1 MGNFFSQFFDSI
13 DNISNAPS
21 GAYTITPS
29 LDITQTTSTHTSA
42 DSTQSA
48 GTSQDIPSSET
59 DSTTKTKCS
68 KKKNKKGSTVT
79 TTTTTSTSNNL
90 PTRLSNT
97 PGENIQLERN
107 KEDDENK
114 FMEFLDTIFNA
125 TTYTIIFWI
134 LVAYGFYGL
143 GKAIY
148 KNKGSMNESSGIAR
162 YSRIIDLIIMF
173 LFGSFLFSVYYRLE
187 EEDKTNILGYTI
199 EWTHDYFNNPWA
211 VFELIWFTIIFFA
224 LVYVLKVPMLP
235 DVKPLF
241 VHFIEKK
248 IWIVYALFAAVF
260 FFKYVLNIP
269 VLDLLFNNSVMNYFK
284 DVQPYSSSE
293 SGNGSPSVFDSITKN
308 LNMSQDIYD
317 NDPLNEEDC
326 DVTESG
332 QQTPGQQTPGQQ
344 TPGQQ
349 TPGQAPGQELN
360 CTSIPVVSDHEVF
373 NVSNNVYSYEEAQ
386 KVCSAFDASL
396 ATYDQIERSYRNGGE
411 WCNYGWSDGQM
422 AFFPTQKKTW
432 ETLQKSEGT
441 KHACG
446 RPGINGGFIDN
457 PYVRFGANCYGKK
470 PERPDDWGPIN
481 YTTDCGVEK
490 EDPNQKIRDEAKL
503 NSFNQKNWSRY

>member
-1 MGNFFSQFFDSI
+1 MVNFFSQIF
-13 DNISNAPS
+13 DNISNS
-21 GAYTITPS
+21 
-29 LDITQTTSTHTSA
+29 
-42 DSTQSA
+42 
-48 GTSQDIPSSET
+48 SSESYT
-59 DSTTKTKCS
+59 NNS
-68 KKKNKKGSTVT
+68 N
-79 TTTTTSTSNNL
+79 STSI
-90 PTRLSNT
+90 SNT
-97 PGENIQLERN
+97 PQENKPLVRN
-107 KEDDENK
+107 TEDDENK
-114 FMEFLDTIFNA
+114 FMEFIDTIFNA
-125 TTYTIIFWI
+125 TTYTIIFWL
-134 LVAYGFYGL
+134 LVVYGFYGL
-143 GKAIY
+143 GKGIY
-148 KNKGSMNESSGIAR
+148 KNKGSMNESSGVAR
-162 YSRIIDLIIMF
+162 YSRIIDLIILF
-173 LFGSFLFSVYYRLE
+173 LIGSFLFNAYYRLE
-187 EEDKTNILGYTI
+187 EDDKKNILGYTI
-199 EWTHDYFNNPWA
+199 EWTHDYFNNPWS

-235 DVKPLF
+235 DAKPLL
-241 VHFIEKK
+241 VYLIEKK
-248 IWIVYALFAAVF
+248 TWIIYAMFAVVF

-269 VLDLLFNNSVMNYFK
+269 ILDLLFNNSVMNYFK

-293 SGNGSPSVFDSITKN
+293 SGNGSPSVFDSISKN
-308 LNMSQDIYD
+308 LNLTEDIYE
-317 NDPLNEEDC
+317 NDPDNEQDNNLQ
-326 DVTESG
+326 S
-332 QQTPGQQTPGQQ
+332 PGQEATGQEA
-344 TPGQQ
+344 TGQE
-349 TPGQAPGQELN
+349 APGQEVKCN
-360 CTSIPVVSDHEVF
+360 SGPNVSDNEVF

-396 ATYDQIERSYRNGGE
+396 ATYDQIEHSYKNGGE

>member
-1 MGNFFSQFFDSI
+1 MVNFFSQIF
-13 DNISNAPS
+13 DNISNS
-21 GAYTITPS
+21 
-29 LDITQTTSTHTSA
+29 
-42 DSTQSA
+42 
-48 GTSQDIPSSET
+48 SSESYT
-59 DSTTKTKCS
+59 NNS
-68 KKKNKKGSTVT
+68 N
-79 TTTTTSTSNNL
+79 STSI
-90 PTRLSNT
+90 SNT
-97 PGENIQLERN
+97 PQENKPLVRN
-107 KEDDENK
+107 TEDDENK
-114 FMEFLDTIFNA
+114 FMEFIDTIFNA
-125 TTYTIIFWI
+125 TTYTIIFVL
-134 LVAYGFYGL
+134 LVVYGFYGL

-148 KNKGSMNESSGIAR
+148 KNKGSMNESSGVAR
-162 YSRIIDLIIMF
+162 YSRIIDLIILF
-173 LFGSFLFSVYYRLE
+173 LIGSFIFNAYYSLE
-187 EEDKTNILGYTI
+187 EDDKKNILGYTI
-199 EWTHDYFNNPWA
+199 EWTHDYFNNPWS

-235 DVKPLF
+235 DVKPLL
-241 VHFIEKK
+241 VHLIEKK
-248 IWIVYALFAAVF
+248 IWIIYAMFAVVF
-260 FFKYVLNIP
+260 FFKYVLDIP
-269 VLDLLFNNSVMNYFK
+269 ILDLLFNNSVMNYFK

-293 SGNGSPSVFDSITKN
+293 SGNGSPSVFDSISKN
-308 LNMSQDIYD
+308 LNLTEDIYE
-317 NDPLNEEDC
+317 NDPDNEQDNNLQ
-326 DVTESG
+326 S
-332 QQTPGQQTPGQQ
+332 PGQEATGQE
-344 TPGQQ
+344 
-349 TPGQAPGQELN
+349 APGQEVKCN
-360 CTSIPVVSDHEVF
+360 SGPNVSDNEVF

-396 ATYDQIERSYRNGGE
+396 ATYDQIEHSYKNGGE